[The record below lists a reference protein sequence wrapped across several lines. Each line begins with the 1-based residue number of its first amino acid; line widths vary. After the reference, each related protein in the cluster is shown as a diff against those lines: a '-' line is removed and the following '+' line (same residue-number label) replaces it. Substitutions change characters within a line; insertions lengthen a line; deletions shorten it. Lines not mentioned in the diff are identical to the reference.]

1 MTRFYHC
8 HLHHSVNLK
17 KISDSKL
24 LGELNNIFIEV
35 FDDESIEI
43 NSKTTSSDIS
53 NWDSLNHIRLILEI
67 ESKYQIKFNLA
78 EIEDLKNV
86 GEFLELLRKKLN
98 GD

>member
-1 MTRFYHC
+1 
-8 HLHHSVNLK
+8 LK